1 MEIADRNSIC
11 KHQRRDQSLES
22 TDAIGLACRI
32 MHDGH
37 ASRTHDA
44 GTERLLGSL
53 GHHGLD
59 RFASPER
66 DLLMVRHVKL
76 DTRYRNMADIKA

>member
-1 MEIADRNSIC
+1 M
-11 KHQRRDQSLES
+11 
-22 TDAIGLACRI
+22 
-32 MHDGH
+32 MGH

-44 GTERLLGSL
+44 GTERLSESL

-59 RFASPER
+59 RLASPER

-76 DTRYRNMADIKA
+76 HTRYRNMADFQGLDWPYRRESNRQ